1 MESQGEE
8 ESNLGYE
15 AEDEEENEDEE
26 EVGERNDPNPADQ
39 EEVPSLNESA
49 SQGEPPAQV
58 GGNNNGGDQDGG
70 DVNLSDVSAGLGE

>member
-39 EEVPSLNESA
+39 EVPSLNESA